1 MSLRAL
7 SLSFVLV
14 LVLAAWN
21 APPPLTTSAP
31 SADASSNAAPIAA
44 ATPAPVSAAYLAGL
58 SLLAP
63 SPSSSA
69 PIPLSPRAA
78 DALHKSL
85 MSAVSQVAYMPHR
98 VVEDM
103 FVLAAADGDAPLDDT
118 AELTRKTLDAL
129 YNGAL
134 RHKPEDATLV
144 WICNK
149 DATFAKYIHMY
160 APDEPTSDIGVYF
173 PDVHVIVVDTAKAT
187 GLSLSHEV
195 THVLVRADMP
205 LAPLWLEEGISSL
218 FEAPRFDADGSI
230 HGLPHFRLQTLRDAL
245 ASPKTAPEVRLDT
258 LFALATPQSFREG
271 GKEYLHYAESR
282 EAMRWLDSRH
292 QLWAFY
298 TKWRMDVL
306 DDPSG
311 AASFASV
318 VGKSPSEATADWVAW
333 LQSDAAKQ

>member
-1 MSLRAL
+1 MSPRAL
-7 SLSFVLV
+7 SLSIAFV

-21 APPPLTTSAP
+21 TPQPLTTSAP
-31 SADASSNAAPIAA
+31 QADASSSAAPSA
-44 ATPAPVSAAYLAGL
+44 ATIPAPSSAAYLAGL
-58 SLLAP
+58 ALLAP

-69 PIPLSPRAA
+69 PIPLSPRAV
-78 DALHKSL
+78 DALNRSL
-85 MSAVSQVAYMPHR
+85 RSAVSQVAYMPHR

-103 FVLAAADGDAPLDDT
+103 FVLAAADGDAPLDDA

-129 YNGAL
+129 YSGPL

-144 WICNK
+144 WICTK
-149 DATFAKYIHMY
+149 ATFAKYLHMY

-187 GLSLSHEV
+187 GLSLSHEI

-218 FEAPRFDADGSI
+218 FEAPRFDADGTI
-230 HGLPHFRLQTLRDAL
+230 HGRAHFRLQTLRDAL

-258 LFALATPQSFREG
+258 LFALATPESFREG
-271 GKEYLHYAESR
+271 GKEYVHYAESR

-298 TKWRMDVL
+298 TKWRRDVL

-318 VGKSPSEATADWVAW
+318 VGKSPSDATADWVAW
-333 LQSDAAKQ
+333 LQSDEAKQ